1 MSETSN
7 SQSKNRNYDRFFDGL
22 AEILFSAGRI
32 TKEAFK
38 TKFYRKKENW
48 ILYFCFVTFAYLT
61 LIKGQYG
68 HYLDFFCVSFFRPV
82 FTFVVQRLGYIS
94 LFLLVSLI
102 VGWWFIF
109 FIGLR
114 PYKRFRIL
122 QKGLDHLNLKS
133 GLDNRPKLLTVHD
146 IDSNRTKL
154 LVKST
159 GIGEGRYQTKLD
171 DLRASI
177 GQRVESVRYLENDN
191 TCVEIF
197 LARRLLESKVSYV
210 SLVDKLKRPYS
221 FIVGKSQAG
230 VIMEN
235 LEDVPHYMI
244 AGSTGGGKSVT
255 FKSVLLGLLESSQ
268 RLQMYLIDFKRVEMN
283 DFAGLPNVII
293 INEEVKAQQI
303 LSKLEKE
310 MERRYQLLEKD
321 GHKSIDPERDKL
333 NRIVVAIDEC
343 TDLTG
348 KVPKNHPLH
357 VTIEK
362 ARNSLD
368 NLARKARACGIH
380 LIFATQK
387 IDSDSMGTRVQ
398 ENVEGR
404 IALRMNTM
412 ENSVRV
418 LQNNMAYHLP
428 AIPGR
433 AIWKK
438 GANYTEVQSPF
449 LTDEE
454 VKTRV
459 KELIESKKFKFCAFK
474 ESETI
479 EDRGG
484 EQVFNADQASEAS

>member
-1 MSETSN
+1 MSETSK
-7 SQSKNRNYDRFFDGL
+7 SQSKNRNYDHFFDGL
-22 AEILFSAGRI
+22 VEIIFSAGHI

-38 TKFYRKKENW
+38 TKFYRRKENW
-48 ILYFCFVTFAYLT
+48 ILYFCLVLFAYLT
-61 LIKGQYG
+61 LIRGQYG
-68 HYLDFFCVSFFRPV
+68 LYLDFLCVSFFRPA
-82 FTFVVQRLGYIS
+82 FSFVVQRLGYIS
-94 LFLLVSLI
+94 LFLIVSFI
-102 VGWWFIF
+102 VAWWFIF

-114 PYKRFRIL
+114 PYKRFRLL

-133 GLDNRPKLLTVHD
+133 GLDNRPKLLNVQD

-159 GIGEGRYQTKLD
+159 GVGEGRYQTKLD

-191 TCVEIF
+191 TCIEIF
-197 LARRLLESKVSYV
+197 LARRLLESKVTYS
-210 SLVDKLKRPYS
+210 SLADKLKRPYS
-221 FIVGKSQAG
+221 FIVGKSQSG
-230 VIMEN
+230 VITEN

-244 AGSTGGGKSVT
+244 AGSTGGGKSVA
-255 FKSVLLGLLESSQ
+255 FKSVILGLLESSE

-283 DFAGLPNVII
+283 DFVGLPNVLI
-293 INEEVKAQQI
+293 INEEVKAQQV
-303 LSKLEKE
+303 LKQLEKE
-310 MERRYQLLEKD
+310 MERRYKMLEEK
-321 GHKSIDPERDKL
+321 GFKSIDPKRDKL

-348 KVPKNHPLH
+348 KVPKSNPLYI
-357 VTIEK
+357 TIEK

-438 GANYTEVQSPF
+438 GASYTEVQSPF
-449 LTDEE
+449 LSDEE
-454 VKTRV
+454 VKERV
-459 KELIESKKFKFCAFK
+459 KTLIDSEKFKFCSFK
-474 ESETI
+474 KAEIT

-484 EQVFNADQASEAS
+484 EQVFNADLTSEAS